1 MEFYLWDLFVGRLQ
15 KNNTYR
21 PQNYSRQLKLLFSLK
36 KTWIRGT
43 QEMFLEINVWRY
55 SEVWNLARQTIILLF
70 LFHFKKM
77 SHLSCVLLISTDDS
91 KSAVTE
97 YWLNKDWNYI
107 VSVFVLG
114 SPFEYLKY
122 LRQLEYHIWTAE
134 PVIMV
139 NLRSSGFSENFQTFI
154 QTVTD
159 YVVPVLILVDYVFQ
173 NSKWPPQQ

>member
-21 PQNYSRQLKLLFSLK
+21 PQNKSRQLKLLFSLK
-36 KTWIRGT
+36 NIWIRGR
-43 QEMFLEINVWRY
+43 QEMFLEIKVWRY
-55 SEVWNLARQTIILLF
+55 SEVWNLARQANILLF
-70 LFHFKKM
+70 LFHFKRI

-107 VSVFVLG
+107 VSGSNCVFVLVVP
-114 SPFEYLKY
+114 SSAFLK
-122 LRQLEYHIWTAE
+122 IFKTAWTAE

-154 QTVTD
+154 LTVRD
-159 YVVPVLILVDYVFQ
+159 YVVPVLVLVD
-173 NSKWPPQQ
+173 